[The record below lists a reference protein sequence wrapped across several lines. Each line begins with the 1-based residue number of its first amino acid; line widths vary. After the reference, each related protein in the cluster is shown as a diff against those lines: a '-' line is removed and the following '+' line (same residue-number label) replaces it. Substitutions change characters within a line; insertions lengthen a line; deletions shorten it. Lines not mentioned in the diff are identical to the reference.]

1 MTNIRRMSQLVGV
14 SDPLFQ
20 RIYHKNFKPL
30 YVIFGIIQPRHF
42 QNILLEYLSAAQLN
56 ALTDDI
62 GLMTTND
69 DHVKLRKEI
78 IQSCKCASINL
89 NAGQG
94 RIVIF
99 WPRS

>member
-1 MTNIRRMSQLVGV
+1 MSQLVGV
-14 SDPLFQ
+14 YDPLFW
-20 RIYHKNFKPL
+20 RIYHQNFKAL
-30 YVIFGIIQPRHF
+30 YALFGIIQPRHV
-42 QNILLEYLSAAQLN
+42 QNILLEYLSAGQLK
-56 ALTDDI
+56 ALKDDI

-94 RIVIF
+94 RIMIF
-99 WPRS
+99 RPRS